1 MSSIISIPV
10 SPLIMSLFEECKENL
25 KYADKSNTDFLIFLL
40 NSSMHIFSIVKEFS
54 PILQDALGSTGTLEN
69 GASQLQ
75 ELEKKSNGFL
85 SPTKPTSTINTLHDI
100 KTDQNGHCTSDDEI
114 SLASLTSPHKS
125 PTQPP
130 ITESAISDHFANYS
144 KPSNIHASSPNKP
157 HHTCPKCAATFSF
170 KQGLQRHLSKNSCDF
185 HLGKKRKLSLLNS
198 QPNSTTTNGK
208 ESSESESDSSDESD
222 DDSIKITSSSFS
234 GNLLCPDCGK
244 GFVSIGNLNRH
255 VKLSKVC
262 GTVDFKD
269 YESNDTKLSVSLPAK
284 WSDDASRPAFECT
297 FCKSVL
303 STEKT
308 YNVHKRKFRCRRRC
322 KFCEF
327 TASQSIF
334 VQSHLT
340 KEHNLL
346 LSVDEIEDYNKQLFL
361 EHFNEPNLGP
371 IKEGKQR
378 LYCPVYQCKF
388 STTHKGGQTTH
399 IRFHK
404 AEVANSGEDVHD
416 CETCDTFGIPDDK
429 FEFHDCA
436 KEASAVNE
444 SDSDAKE
451 NGALPSESLQ
461 ANKPAKEETVS
472 QKENSSKLVEEEK
485 VPQKKS
491 SPKKRSPVSLK
502 LNKKT
507 SPASGAMPSLLKL
520 ATNSTSPKKKANLSL
535 KKKLSGK
542 KGSPEDARLQC
553 KFCDFVGASHRHVA
567 GHMNVHKFK
576 RARLSSNAT

>member
-1 MSSIISIPV
+1 M
-10 SPLIMSLFEECKENL
+10 
-25 KYADKSNTDFLIFLL
+25 
-40 NSSMHIFSIVKEFS
+40 
-54 PILQDALGSTGTLEN
+54 
-69 GASQLQ
+69 
-75 ELEKKSNGFL
+75 EKKSNGFL

-114 SLASLTSPHKS
+114 SLASLTSPHRS

-157 HHTCPKCAATFSF
+157 HLTCPKCTATFSF
-170 KQGLQRHLSKNSCDF
+170 KQGLQRHLSKNSCEF

-198 QPNSTTTNGK
+198 HSTTTNGK
-208 ESSESESDSSDESD
+208 ESSQSDSDSSDESD
-222 DDSIKITSSSFS
+222 NDSIKITSFS

-244 GFVSIGNLNRH
+244 GFASIGNLNRH

-262 GTVDFKD
+262 GTLDFKD
-269 YESNDTKLSVSLPAK
+269 YESNDSKLSVSLPAK
-284 WSDDASRPAFECT
+284 WSDDASPPPFECT

-361 EHFNEPNLGP
+361 DHFNEPNSNP

-378 LYCPVYQCKF
+378 LSCPVYQCKF

-404 AEVANSGEDVHD
+404 AEVTNSGEEVHD

-429 FEFHDCA
+429 FEFHNCP

-461 ANKPAKEETVS
+461 ENEPAKEEAVS
-472 QKENSSKLVEEEK
+472 QKKN
-485 VPQKKS
+485 
-491 SPKKRSPVSLK
+491 SPKKKSPVSLK

-507 SPASGAMPSLLKL
+507 SPVSGTIPSLLKL
-520 ATNSTSPKKKANLSL
+520 ATNSTSPKKKPNLSL
-535 KKKLSGK
+535 KKKLSSK
-542 KGSPEDARLQC
+542 NGSPEDAKLKC
-553 KFCDFVGASHRHVA
+553 KFCDFVGASHKHVA

-576 RARLSSNAT
+576 RARLSSNSKSAT